1 MDRRLLR
8 YYDRELGH
16 LRGMAQDFAREFPK
30 IAGRLALD
38 GAGQPECPDPYVE
51 RLLEGF
57 AFLAAR
63 VHLKLDAEFPRFT
76 QSLFETVFPHYLAPT
91 PSMAVVKLTPDFA
104 EAGLAE
110 GVRVPRGTMMRS
122 AAVGNSAVCQY
133 RTAHEVRL
141 FPLQIAEARYY
152 ARDVSTLDLP
162 FEAAGA
168 VRGENGIMQAPARA
182 AVRIR
187 LQATAGLSIGKLALT
202 SLPLHLT
209 GSDMTAPRLHEQ
221 ILSRA
226 RCVVVRPV
234 PPGNVKPRWAVTLP
248 ASSVRRKGFEPDE
261 ALLPFD
267 ARSFHGYRL
276 VQEYF
281 AFPQR
286 FQFVEITDLGDAIKR
301 VETPQVDI
309 IIVLRD
315 EHPLLENA
323 VTPDNFALHCT
334 PAVNVF
340 PMRADRIN
348 VTDRFSEFQ
357 VIPDRTRPLDYEVYR
372 VLSVE
377 GYGTG
382 NDEQTRFAPFY
393 SASDISDSGRGEG
406 AFFAVNRI
414 PRALTER
421 EQRSGRRSSY
431 LGSDVYI
438 ALVDAKSAPYSPDLK
453 QLGVETLCTN
463 RDLPLQ
469 MPVGKGSTD
478 FTFEIGLPVKST
490 RVVAGPTPPRP
501 SYAEGEFA
509 WRLISHLSLNYLSIV
524 GEGGDQSEGVAALRD
539 IMKLYGVTSD
549 PAVRKQITGLKSVT
563 SRPITRRVA
572 TAGPIAFA
580 RGLEVTLGVDE
591 SAFEGTGAFILGSV
605 LEEFLARHVSLNSF
619 TETVL
624 RSEERGEIMRW
635 PAKVGQRPLT

>member
-16 LRGMAQDFAREFPK
+16 LRGMAQEFAREFPK

-91 PSMAVVKLTPDFA
+91 PSMAVVRMNPDYA
-104 EAGLAE
+104 EAGLAQ
-110 GVRVPRGTMMRS
+110 GIRVPRGTIMRS
-122 AAVGNSAVCQY
+122 SAVGDQAPCEY
-133 RTAHEVRL
+133 RTSQEVRL
-141 FPLQIAEARYY
+141 YPLQIAEARYY
-152 ARDVSTLDLP
+152 GRDASTLDLP
-162 FEAAGA
+162 HEAVGA
-168 VRGENGIMQAPARA
+168 TRGENGMIQSPARA

-187 LQATAGLSIGKLALT
+187 LQATAGLSIGKL
-202 SLPLHLT
+202 SLDELSLYLT
-209 GSDMTAPRLHEQ
+209 GSDMTSTRLHEQ
-221 ILSRA
+221 LLSRA
-226 RCVVVRPV
+226 RAVVVRPV
-234 PPGNVKPRWAVTLP
+234 PAGGVKPRWSVALP
-248 ASSVRRKGFEPDE
+248 GTCVRRQGFEQNE
-261 ALLPFD
+261 AMLPFD
-267 ARSFHGYRL
+267 ARSFQGYRL
-276 VQEYF
+276 LQEYF
-281 AFPQR
+281 SFPQR
-286 FQFVEITDLGDAIKR
+286 FLFVKLAGLQEAIRR

-309 IIVLRD
+309 IVVLRE

-323 VTPDNFALHCT
+323 VSAENFALHCT
-334 PAVNVF
+334 PVANVF

-348 VTDRFSEFQ
+348 VTDRASEFQ
-357 VIPDRTRPLDYEVYR
+357 VIPDRTRPLDFEVYR
-372 VLSVE
+372 VLGVE
-377 GYGTG
+377 GYGSG
-382 NDEQTRFAPFY
+382 GDEDTRFSPFY
-393 SASDISDSGRGEG
+393 SASDVSESGRGDG
-406 AFFAVNRI
+406 AYFAVNRV

-421 EQRSGRRSSY
+421 EQRMGRRSSY
-431 LGSDVYI
+431 LGSDVYV
-438 ALVDAKSAPYSPDLK
+438 ALVDAKAAPFSPELR

-469 MPVGKGSTD
+469 MPVGKGDTD
-478 FTFEIGLPVKST
+478 FSIDAGLPIKST

-524 GEGGDQSEGVAALRD
+524 GETAEGSAGVAALRD

-549 PAVRKQITGLKSVT
+549 PAIRKQIGGLRSVS
-563 SRPITRRVA
+563 SRPVTRRVA

-580 RGLEVTLGVDE
+580 RGLEVTIGVDE
-591 SAFEGTGAFILGSV
+591 SAFEGTGAFILGAV

-624 RSEERGEIMRW
+624 RSEERGEVMRW
-635 PAKVGQRPLT
+635 PARVGQRPLV